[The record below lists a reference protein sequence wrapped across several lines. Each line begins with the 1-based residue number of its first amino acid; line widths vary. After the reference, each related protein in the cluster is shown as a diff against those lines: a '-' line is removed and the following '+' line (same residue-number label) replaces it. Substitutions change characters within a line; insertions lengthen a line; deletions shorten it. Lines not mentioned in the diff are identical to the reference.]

1 MTVTS
6 ILDALLQRDL
16 PRSLEV
22 FVPELVLCVTIVAL
36 LLVRLFGC
44 QRKIPSCWVALI
56 GSLVAF
62 VAVFS
67 QFKYVIDGGPHATG
81 IAAQLFDFFCLSESG
96 AGLTGE
102 AYFAGMLRHD
112 EFALCFR
119 AGLSLFL
126 VLVIALTV
134 LTGIPDQ
141 EDGQDFYALLMGST
155 IGMMMASGANHL
167 LMVFLSVEMMSVP
180 SYVMVG
186 FLKGKKTSS
195 EAAFKYVV
203 FGAGAA
209 GVMLY
214 GISLIAGL
222 LGTAELDQLGE
233 RLAFLMQNETFG
245 LKSATSVTAVLG
257 VMMVL
262 VGLAFKLSLVP
273 FHFWCPD
280 AFEGAP
286 AEVGGFLSVASKAGA
301 FALLVRFVTSFTGPE
316 PVLQE
321 FSLFFGLALA
331 VIAVLSMTL
340 GNLAAYA
347 QTNLKRLLA
356 YSTIAHAGYMVLAV
370 AALLVISSVAPGTE
384 SYERFAKYAT
394 GITQSTGT
402 PTEAVAARTVEGLM
416 YYLAVYLFMNLA
428 AFAVI
433 ALVRNETYREDI
445 DAYNG
450 LAGSGPATMVLCICL
465 GISFFSLI
473 GLPPFGGFFAKMMI
487 FMSAFNA
494 GFVHWIMWA
503 ALAIAGLNTVFSL
516 FYYVR
521 VLKAVFILPAPED
534 RRPVQTPGLESAY
547 VVLMT
552 IPLIALGMSPLQAV
566 LSEKVYRVA
575 EALFR

>member
-6 ILDALLQRDL
+6 LLDALLQRDL
-16 PRSLEV
+16 PRSLEI
-22 FVPELVLCVTIVAL
+22 FVPELLLCATIVAL

-44 QRKIPSCWVALI
+44 QKRIPSCWVALI
-56 GSLVAF
+56 GSLLAF
-62 VAVFS
+62 MAVFA
-67 QFKYVIDGGPHATG
+67 QFKYVVDGGAYDEG
-81 IAAQLFDFFCLSESG
+81 MAASLYQWFGLSESG

-102 AYFAGMLRHD
+102 SYFVGMLRHD

-126 VLVIALTV
+126 VLMVSLTV

-141 EDGQDFYALLMGST
+141 EDGQDFYALMMGAT

-167 LMVFLSVEMMSVP
+167 LMLFLSVEMMSVP

-186 FLKGKKTSS
+186 FLKGQKRSS
-195 EAAFKYVV
+195 EAALKYVV
-203 FGAGAA
+203 FGAGSA
-209 GVMLY
+209 GIMLY

-222 LGTAELDQLGE
+222 LGTADFSALGE

-245 LKSATSVTAVLG
+245 LKSPTAVTAVLG

-316 PVLQE
+316 PVLHE

-331 VIAVLSMTL
+331 VVAVLSMTL

-347 QTNLKRLLA
+347 QTNMKRLLA

-370 AALLVISSVAPGTE
+370 GALLVVSSVQPGDET
-384 SYERFAKYAT
+384 YERFASYAT
-394 GITQSTGT
+394 GITQAQGT
-402 PTEAVAARTVEGLM
+402 AVEAVAARTIEGLM

-428 AFAVI
+428 AFAVVSLI
-433 ALVRNETYREDI
+433 RNVTYREDI
-445 DAYNG
+445 DAYRG
-450 LAGSGPATMVLCICL
+450 LSSAGPATMVLSVCL
-465 GISFFSLI
+465 AVSFFSLV
-473 GLPPFGGFFAKMMI
+473 GLPPFGGFFAKLMI

-494 GFVHWIMWA
+494 GFIHWLMWA

-516 FYYVR
+516 FYYMR

-534 RRPVQTPGLESAY
+534 QRPVQVPGLESVY
-547 VVLMT
+547 VVLIT
-552 IPLIALGMSPLQAV
+552 LPLIALGMSPLQEV
-566 LSEKVYRVA
+566 LSQKVFRVA